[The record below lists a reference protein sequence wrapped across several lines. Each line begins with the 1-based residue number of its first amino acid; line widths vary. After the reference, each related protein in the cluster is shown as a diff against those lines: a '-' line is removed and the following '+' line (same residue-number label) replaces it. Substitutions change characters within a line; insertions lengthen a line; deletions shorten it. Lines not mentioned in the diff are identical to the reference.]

1 MPKWD
6 IVRQIV
12 IHYYSSETIIY
23 GIEFFDYSD
32 KLLLS
37 LGDTTYPDAKQLKIM
52 LNKGDQV
59 IGVKSKYRFPG
70 LCASCMDFEFIFGR
84 QADWIK
90 L

>member
-12 IHYYSSETIIY
+12 IHYYSSETILY

-52 LNKGDQV
+52 LNKGD
-59 IGVKSKYRFPG
+59 
-70 LCASCMDFEFIFGR
+70 
-84 QADWIK
+84 
-90 L
+90 